1 MAYAG
6 TFYATDDADWVEA
19 IKIIDDDTG
28 LALEDATDAAFNLE
42 VKDDCNTT
50 LLSAST
56 DDLTITKPADNVI
69 RWRFTVDQLGSLC
82 AGNTYIVGI
91 TMTIDGGQV
100 VQLLTGSL
108 VFKDG
113 GL

>member
-28 LALEDATDAAFNLE
+28 LALEDATDADFNLE
-42 VKDDCNTT
+42 VKDCDTT

-56 DDLTITKPADNVI
+56 DDATITKPADNVI

-82 AGNTYIVGI
+82 PGNTYVVGI